1 MALSSTQGLEFKLVA
16 NDIIL
21 DLFRDE
27 QIVLSDNVTGLFDLG
42 IIPADFTRQIT
53 LPGTKKND
61 AFFEQVYDISVI
73 SPDTFSTNQ
82 KVECYLDFGGIYLA
96 QGYLQL
102 NKVNVLANKWV
113 DSYEISI
120 YGAISSFAREVNRT
134 FLTDMTGSLARFDH
148 TSSLENIQLSWNR
161 ELFDG
166 DIVYP
171 FAEYGQRI
179 QYAPENNT
187 FGIDNPSGS
196 LFVQDYKPA
205 IRVKRV
211 WDAIFNQYGYT
222 YSSSFWEQP
231 FLDNVYMVCNNQLR
245 YPIYD
250 EVDLETYGLIK
261 IGPVSG
267 STDVQMVANAE
278 AVLPWYNIQ
287 ENPAFNISPTLVY
300 SLDYGTK
307 IKGILNLNIKVTN
320 TGVGVGVPQFSLV
333 FRSGG
338 PFSGGFGSGFTQ
350 GTSFTSIPLT
360 SINEYFV
367 NLQAGYQSQNIR
379 TATQKHLLQT
389 EFTTDYLLQGDYN
402 FYLVYT
408 PLGGT
413 NFTVTLD
420 PDGELKSN
428 LQITKVG
435 NVGEGFVMKI
445 GQNMPFG
452 TNGIKQIDFLT
463 SIQKKFNLVIYPSK
477 TKRNEFI
484 VETFKEWYKKGQL
497 WDFNKYINLD
507 NTIEVIPANNLAV
520 NELNFG
526 DTLDGDYISQQF
538 SKLSNREYGKS
549 YYVDTQNFFSQGT
562 FEVKTGLASSPL
574 TYLQGTGVSGSQ
586 DLNLGYFV
594 SVDDEYVS
602 EQPSSCTLGGS
613 QTFDEIHR
621 TTVRLL
627 NVAGNSVTN
636 DGPTISVNVRYNFV
650 PCFGSPFTQLIAINI
665 PFGASQGT
673 FTYFSS
679 QYVDC
684 GQFSC
689 ELETITIDCV
699 QGVTGAQLSNVSP
712 ITAC

>member
-16 NDIIL
+16 NNIIL

-82 KVECYLDFGGIYLA
+82 KVACYLDFGGIYLA

-102 NKVNVLANKWV
+102 NKVNVIANKWV

-148 TSSLENIQLSWNR
+148 TSSLNNITASWNR

-267 STDVQMVANAE
+267 STNIQMVANAE
-278 AVLPWYNIQ
+278 AVLPWFNIQ

-307 IKGILNLNIKVTN
+307 VKGILNLNILVTN
-320 TGVGVGVPQFSLV
+320 TAVGVGVPQFSLV
-333 FRSGG
+333 LRSGG
-338 PFSGGFGSGFTQ
+338 PFSGGFGGGFEQ
-350 GTSFTSIPLT
+350 GTEFTSIPLT

-367 NLQAGYQSQNIR
+367 NLQAGYQSQGLK

-389 EFTTDYLLQGDYN
+389 EFTTDYLLNGDYN

-420 PDGELKSN
+420 PDGELKSY

-435 NVGEGFVMKI
+435 NVGEGLVMKI

-463 SIQKKFNLVIYPSK
+463 SIQKKFNLIIYPSK

-484 VETFKEWYKKGQL
+484 VETFKEWYKRGQL

-526 DTLDGDYISQQF
+526 DTLDSDYISQQF
-538 SKLSNREYGKS
+538 GKLANREYGKT
-549 YYVDTQNFFSQGT
+549 YYVDTQNFFSQGN
-562 FEVKTGLASSPL
+562 FEVKTGLASSPI

-586 DLNLGYFV
+586 DLDLGYFV
-594 SVDDEYVS
+594 TVDDEFIGDG
-602 EQPSSCTLGGS
+602 QPSCTIG
-613 QTFDEIHR
+613 TPPATHINR
-621 TTVRLL
+621 TTVRLF
-627 NVAGNSVTN
+627 NIAGNSIIN
-636 DGPTISVNVRYNFV
+636 DGGTISVNVRYQFV
-650 PCFGSPFTQLIAINI
+650 PCQGFTFSQLIAINI

-673 FTYFSS
+673 YTYTSLD
-679 QYVDC
+679 YVDC
-684 GQFSC
+684 GQGSC
-689 ELETITIDCV
+689 VEETRTIDCV
-699 QGVTGAQLSNVSP
+699 VGVTGAQLSNVSP